1 MKNVFT
7 VISVVLIISIVPI
20 ISLLTSNNTEQDS
33 HINNKP
39 SNKTI
44 TTSTYNKNSNKTN
57 KTDAKIDNSNEQNFF
72 RIYDTSSK
80 TVIEVSDKEFCCNA
94 LITQVEPDYPQEAL
108 KALAITIHTY
118 YSYLRDKERENNN
131 KYDFKCNSKI
141 WNVYTSTEDIKGKWG
156 DTFNESYS
164 VFESIA
170 KQVENKMMYYDNKIC
185 MTPFFEIS
193 SGTTNSYKDIYG
205 THIPYLVNTPSPFDA
220 TANNFKL
227 ITTISNK
234 NFSTTLK
241 SIVENYN
248 EKNNNVSN
256 IVKND
261 FGNVIS
267 LKIGDSKITG
277 QEFTNSL
284 KLRSSC
290 FDIEKTDNGY
300 NIITYGYG
308 ENIGLSKYGAS
319 QLAENG
325 YKYDEILKY
334 YFNGV
339 EIR

>member
-7 VISVVLIISIVPI
+7 VISLVLIISIVPI
-20 ISLLTSNNTEQDS
+20 ISLLTSNNAELDN
-33 HINNKP
+33 HLNNQP
-39 SNKTI
+39 SNKTP
-44 TTSTYNKNSNKTN
+44 TTSTDKKKSNKTKEAN
-57 KTDAKIDNSNEQNFF
+57 AKTDNSKKQGFF

-80 TVIEVSDKEFCCNA
+80 TVIEVSDNEFCCNA

-118 YSYLRDKERENNN
+118 YSYLREKERENDN

-141 WNVYTSTEDIKGKWG
+141 WDIYTSTEEIKDKWG

-164 VFESIA
+164 IFESIA
-170 KQVENKMMYYDNKIC
+170 KQVENKIIYYDNKIC

-220 TANNFKL
+220 TANNYKL

-234 NFSTTLK
+234 KFSTTLK

-248 EKNNNVSN
+248 EKNNNISN

-267 LKIGDSKITG
+267 LKIGNSKITG

-284 KLRSSC
+284 NLRSSC

-300 NIITYGYG
+300 NITTYGYG
-308 ENIGLSKYGAS
+308 KNIGLSKYGAS

-339 EIR
+339 EIK

>member
-20 ISLLTSNNTEQDS
+20 ISLLTSNNTEQNS
-33 HINNKP
+33 HINNEP

-44 TTSTYNKNSNKTN
+44 TTSTYNKKSNKTN
-57 KTDAKIDNSNEQNFF
+57 KTDAKIDN
-72 RIYDTSSK
+72 
-80 TVIEVSDKEFCCNA
+80 
-94 LITQVEPDYPQEAL
+94 QVEPDYPQEAL

-193 SGTTNSYKDIYG
+193 SGTTNSYKEIYG

-325 YKYDEILKY
+325 YKYNEILKY

>member
-325 YKYDEILKY
+325 YKYNEILKY